1 MDRVA
6 PGRGQDRRE
15 RGRGARRRQL
25 STRCSQATRGPRLP
39 ARVLKGRTTM
49 VPDEFDVGER
59 RPRGYRSSLIRSR
72 IALTLRHTRGGREKE
87 KEERKGAK
95 KPGAQRE
102 FPLSWFFFFASLHHC
117 AFAFDSPIHSHSLA

>member
-6 PGRGQDRRE
+6 PGRGQDRLE

-59 RPRGYRSSLIRSR
+59 RPRGHRISLIRSR
-72 IALTLRHTRGGREKE
+72 IALTLRHTRGGEGKKKKKNAKAQRCKG
-87 KEERKGAK
+87 RKGNSLCLGFSSLRLCTIA
-95 KPGAQRE
+95 
-102 FPLSWFFFFASLHHC
+102 PLRSIPRF
-117 AFAFDSPIHSHSLA
+117 